1 MKVLVVDDEQALR
14 EILDINL
21 SLAGFQVERA
31 ATVSEA
37 REALQ
42 ADLPDLILLN
52 VRLAGEDGV
61 SFCREI
67 KGDPRFS
74 QVKVVILSAKVQY
87 QDIERGLKAGADD
100 YLTKPFD
107 PLELSQRLQ
116 KILGEN

>member
-1 MKVLVVDDEQALR
+1 MKVLVVDDVPVLR

-21 SLAGFQVERA
+21 SLAGFKVKRA
-31 ATVSEA
+31 ATLDEA
-37 REALQ
+37 REVLQ

-61 SFCREI
+61 AFCQEV
-67 KGDPRFS
+67 KSNPRFS
-74 QVKVVILSAKVQY
+74 QVKVVFLSAQVQY

-107 PLELSQRLQ
+107 PVELGQRLQ
-116 KILGEN
+116 KILGKN